1 MIKKYDVTVIGSGM
15 GGSACALVLK
25 KLGYKVLLIER
36 GTHPRFALGES
47 GTPALSRKMRFIS
60 RAYDIPELEEMAT
73 YDAIKASDDAFLC
86 GPKEMFQYFVH
97 QKGQIQP
104 GQFGAFPEVIVQ
116 TPEVDA
122 QYNRA
127 ASDKRLMEVAVKY
140 GVDYSDHT
148 SVDDIEFHDDRVELF
163 CTKQDKRFLINSE
176 FVVDATGFN
185 SVIGKKLNLKLEGDS
200 IGTPLKSRSIFTHF
214 KDIGSFD
221 ELIKNCPSKQPDLSP
236 VPRSRSTQHHCFDGG
251 WLWFIPFD
259 NGVTSI
265 GVNLDL
271 DLYPMNDKDA
281 AEEFWEII
289 ERYPMIYDMLYGR
302 ETLFPFIKTKRLQFI
317 NKELVG
323 DRWAM
328 LPASAYAL
336 DAWFSTGLAATMMS
350 VHRLAETLHHR
361 MFPKKTFDKK
371 LLLGYE
377 MSIRKEYFHVAKMV
391 DGMYKSFKHFD
402 IFKNY
407 CFFCFMGT
415 EAYLEKGGAGKAVDL
430 NHLLLSAGD
439 EEFVRKFESIYEK
452 IVEYSTR
459 DTVSEEE
466 IESLAKFIRE
476 DMKPFNFRKYGNPEM
491 QSVHPRRQ
499 LNMVEYDEP
508 RELRHGT

>member
-1 MIKKYDVTVIGSGM
+1 MKRYDVTVIGSGM

-60 RAYDIPELEEMAT
+60 RFYDIPELEEMAT
-73 YDAIKASDDAFLC
+73 YDAIKASKDAFLC

-97 QKGQIQP
+97 QTGQTQP

-127 ASDKRLMEVAVKY
+127 ASDKHLMEVAVKY
-140 GVDYSDHT
+140 GVEYSDET
-148 SVDDIEFHDDRVELF
+148 SVEDIDFHADRVDLK
-163 CTKQDKRFLINSE
+163 CKKHGKDYVVVTD

-185 SVIGKKLNLKLEGDS
+185 SVIGKKKNLKLQGDAM
-200 IGTPLKSRSIFTHF
+200 GTPLKSRGIFTHF

-221 ELIKNCPSKQPDLSP
+221 EIINKCPSKQPDLSP
-236 VPRSRSTQHHCFDGG
+236 VSRARSTQHHCFDGG
-251 WLWFIPFD
+251 WYWFIPFD
-259 NGVTSI
+259 NGVTSVGI
-265 GVNLDL
+265 NLDM

-281 AEEFWEII
+281 AEEFWEITK
-289 ERYPMIYDMLYGR
+289 RYPMVFDMLDGR
-302 ETLFPFIKTKRLQFI
+302 ETLMPFIKTNRLQFI

-336 DAWFSTGLAATMMS
+336 DAWFSTGLAATFMS
-350 VHRLAETLHHR
+350 VHRLADILHNR
-361 MFPKKTFDKK
+361 VFLMKKFDKK
-371 LLLGYE
+371 LLLDYE
-377 MSIRKEYFHVAKMV
+377 LSIRKEYFHVAKMV

-415 EAYLEKGGAGKAVDL
+415 ESYLEKGGAGKVVDM

-439 EEFVRKFESIYEK
+439 DEFVRKFESIYEK
-452 IVEYSTR
+452 IVEYSKYE
-459 DTVSEEE
+459 TVSEQEVE
-466 IESLAKFIRE
+466 ALAKFIRE
-476 DMKPFNFRKYGNPEM
+476 DMKPFNFRNYGSPEM
-491 QSVHPRRQ
+491 HSVHPRRP

-508 RELRHGT
+508 RERRHGT